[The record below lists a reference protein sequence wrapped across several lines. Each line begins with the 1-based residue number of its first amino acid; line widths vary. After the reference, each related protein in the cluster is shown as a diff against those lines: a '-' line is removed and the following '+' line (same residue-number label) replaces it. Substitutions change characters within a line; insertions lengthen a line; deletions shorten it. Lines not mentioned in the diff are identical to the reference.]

1 MTIDSSDGIGPVR
14 IIWGRLAYLYA
25 VVWSATAGYF
35 LFHIPFEVG
44 ETGGNLA
51 RYVNAPPALRLF
63 LDTLSIGAWPQEG
76 FLRTFSYA
84 TSKLVFDLSGGHYFA
99 TYRSLHFAMILVLL
113 VSMVRLVR
121 VNSALMLGLA
131 MLSGTAMFG
140 MISFH
145 EAVRET
151 EINIKLLV
159 PALCFAAFSLSI
171 SKPQRWKDVAAVA
184 ITFYA
189 AFSNELG
196 LLVWVCLAAAYLVG
210 FRGVSRSATL
220 AATGVLAGYF
230 LCRFVLLDVG
240 VPSLI
245 ERSSGFGFRMLDPPE
260 LISRFGA
267 NPIPFY
273 AYNIFG
279 SVLGVFFAEP
289 RGGVF
294 VFVRSLLDHTVHVSY
309 VIEVGSSLLTT
320 AVMMWFVARRWR
332 VWFRREFDHYDRLF
346 LVSMGVIVANAVIIY
361 PYVKIVTMSTAD
373 MFYALAMV
381 PALRCL
387 MLELSTRR
395 LAFRRGVVLC
405 AVLAAISVGW
415 TVRGASFFVDLT
427 RAGGSYQRAWRALTG
442 APSVSVSPMDSRQA
456 AVIEQ
461 VRQQMEALR
470 VPSLELAPRWLDAL
484 DREH

>member
-1 MTIDSSDGIGPVR
+1 
-14 IIWGRLAYLYA
+14 
-25 VVWSATAGYF
+25 
-35 LFHIPFEVG
+35 
-44 ETGGNLA
+44 
-51 RYVNAPPALRLF
+51 
-63 LDTLSIGAWPQEG
+63 
-76 FLRTFSYA
+76 
-84 TSKLVFDLSGGHYFA
+84 
-99 TYRSLHFAMILVLL
+99 MILVLL

-159 PALCFAAFSLSI
+159 PALCFAAFFVV
-171 SKPQRWKDVAAVA
+171 D
-184 ITFYA
+184 F
-189 AFSNELG
+189 E
-196 LLVWVCLAAAYLVG
+196 AAALEGCRRGCNHLIMRRSQTNSGCWCGCVLRRRIWWD

-427 RAGGSYQRAWRALTG
+427 RAGGSYQRTWRALTG